1 MTSDT
6 KVDLRHEGRTDKET
20 QLKMANAKKT
30 WLIEYQ
36 AEREGKREYIR
47 KNVTAAGLDE
57 TKLLQKMQDQKGKCN
72 SLRGLI
78 DCIIDALIPSLDDY
92 TMTELMNL
100 VDELAHEDKKLQE
113 EKEEKKQM
121 EGEIDTSGKKQED
134 DVKSHMALFDNLQ
147 AKEDQEL
154 DDSVSSVR
162 SSNSFRSVS
171 TRKVKHKTVLN

>member
-1 MTSDT
+1 MMKTFSNLIRTTMTSDT

-57 TKLLQKMQDQKGKCN
+57 TKLLQKMQDQK
-72 SLRGLI
+72 
-78 DCIIDALIPSLDDY
+78 DALIPSLDDY